1 MVDENLFS
9 ESKRVLKNRRLLV
22 KKLFFQHERVLVIET
37 SGRKRVLIN
46 EILSFKNKRILIIT
60 FNLHCA
66 KCAQIRNFLACI
78 LPYLDLWYL

>member
-37 SGRKRVLIN
+37 SGHKRVLIN

-60 FNLHCA
+60 FNLH
-66 KCAQIRNFLACI
+66 
-78 LPYLDLWYL
+78 

>member
-37 SGRKRVLIN
+37 SGHKRVLKN

-60 FNLHCA
+60 FNLH
-66 KCAQIRNFLACI
+66 
-78 LPYLDLWYL
+78 